1 MSMRTYAVLDY
12 GLYVTTADIEAYA
25 EKHELDA
32 FDLLIDIGNY
42 YGDAEGE
49 CMLYLDEE
57 KSFNCDDSFAILS
70 LERFPKLFVQAYEN
84 KEAALCELKEKYAQ
98 YLPDDF
104 DYEDKLVRFA
114 GTVYG

>member
-1 MSMRTYAVLDY
+1 MRTYAVLDY
-12 GLYVTTADIEAYA
+12 GLYVTTADIETYA
-25 EKHELDA
+25 EKRELDA

-49 CMLYLDEE
+49 CILCLDEE
-57 KSFNCDDSFAILS
+57 NSFNCDDSFAILS

-84 KEAALCELKEKYAQ
+84 KETALRELKEEYAQ

-104 DYEDKLVRFA
+104 DYENKLVRFA